1 MNEILKRL
9 EFKQIPLHSGHVSL
23 DKQSFHKNI
32 RSAKR
37 ISLHAEAIIK
47 VRHTP

>member
-1 MNEILKRL
+1 MEDTEMKEILKRL

-32 RSAKR
+32 KN
-37 ISLHAEAIIK
+37 IK
-47 VRHTP
+47 